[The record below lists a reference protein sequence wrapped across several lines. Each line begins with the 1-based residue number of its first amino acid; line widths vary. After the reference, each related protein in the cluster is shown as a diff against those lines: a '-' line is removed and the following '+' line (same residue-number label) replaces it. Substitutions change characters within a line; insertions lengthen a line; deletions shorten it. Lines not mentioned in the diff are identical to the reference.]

1 MGSRSRLQIFPT
13 QGWTPGLPQVPCRQI
28 SPAGKPNN
36 TGVGSLPGLPGIFPT
51 QESNWGRVN
60 WRQTRYQLSYR
71 PRLSVKEPGRD
82 RGKESG
88 VWRLGAAPRD
98 AQPRRRAHSGL
109 TPGFE
114 SIWTVL
120 VLPLPR
126 PKHGSPACGPELAP
140 GMHGQSLRMLAAPS
154 GLEEG
159 GSCTQRV
166 IALGK
171 MGAREP
177 EEM

>member
-1 MGSRSRLQIFPT
+1 MSGGLEPPELT
-13 QGWTPGLPQVPCRQI
+13 QLPRM
-28 SPAGKPNN
+28 
-36 TGVGSLPGLPGIFPT
+36 
-51 QESNWGRVN
+51 
-60 WRQTRYQLSYR
+60 
-71 PRLSVKEPGRD
+71 
-82 RGKESG
+82 
-88 VWRLGAAPRD
+88 
-98 AQPRRRAHSGL
+98 HSHDPGL

-140 GMHGQSLRMLAAPS
+140 RMHGQSLRMLAAPS

-159 GSCTQRV
+159 GSWTQRV
-166 IALGK
+166 IAPGK